1 MESAPIGK
9 ACVFLHLGWNT
20 GCIHISAMNLA
31 GDVKYALRT
40 LRNSPGF
47 AAVAIGTLALGIGA
61 NTVVFT
67 GVESFLLRPL
77 PLKNP
82 ESLVFV
88 HSELKRSGDRLMVA
102 YPDLL
107 DWKAAASAFDNL
119 GGMQID
125 TFNVMQF
132 AKFIDKLSKTKDG
145 DGTLLDRSIM
155 MFGSSL
161 SDGDMHSPL
170 ELPTVLAGGGNG
182 TLRGNEHHQWGPDKK
197 MPMSN
202 LYVTLLDKLGVN
214 VKKVGDS
221 TGDLVEL

>member
-1 MESAPIGK
+1 
-9 ACVFLHLGWNT
+9 
-20 GCIHISAMNLA
+20 MNLA

-82 ESLVFV
+82 ESLVFI
-88 HSELKRSGDRLMVA
+88 HSELKKSGDRLMVA

-119 GGMQID
+119 GGMRSTRSTSTD
-125 TFNVMQF
+125 GVRPSAF
-132 AKFIDKLSKTKDG
+132 AA
-145 DGTLLDRSIM
+145 R
-155 MFGSSL
+155 
-161 SDGDMHSPL
+161 
-170 ELPTVLAGGGNG
+170 A
-182 TLRGNEHHQWGPDKK
+182 
-197 MPMSN
+197 
-202 LYVTLLDKLGVN
+202 
-214 VKKVGDS
+214 
-221 TGDLVEL
+221 